1 MTTAYAQPARQGD
14 GFPLPPARAHY
25 TAPAQ
30 SPEAAKV
37 RKVVKTFSNG
47 TAARGQSPESEKLV
61 AVVHQLQREMDPY
74 SYNTDVSS
82 TQVLE
87 DFSYNHIP
95 VKSVFS
101 IQATYRHIGK
111 LKPRQFPLSE

>member
-1 MTTAYAQPARQGD
+1 MTTAYAQPARQED
-14 GFPLPPARAHY
+14 SFPLPAALARY

-47 TAARGQSPESEKLV
+47 TAARGQSRESEKLV
-61 AVVHQLQREMDPY
+61 ALVHQLQREMDPY
-74 SYNTDVSS
+74 SYNMDISS
-82 TQVLE
+82 TQALE

-95 VKSVFS
+95 VKPVFS
-101 IQATYRHIGK
+101 IQATYRYIGK
-111 LKPRQFPLSE
+111 LKPRQFPLTE